1 MKLPMPKNL
10 EEYDD
15 EEEEEE
21 EAAGP
26 STVCNAPAYPN
37 RGSGGFVPREEEDFG
52 DGGAYPEIHVAQYPL
67 GMGRKDKDG
76 AGGKGSKAVA
86 LRVGA
91 DGKVDFGA
99 IVKQGKNRDMV
110 VYSRYEDMIQKDQVD
125 FERPTDEDQQKTVD
139 KTKLAIEA
147 LLNGAVDR
155 RRPSQAVQRPNR
167 DPTFIKYTPSQN
179 MLNQNSGAQ
188 QRVIRMVEVQA
199 DPLEPPKFQRKK
211 IPGQADTDPVPV
223 MHSPPKRVSRADMEA
238 WKIPPCMSN
247 WKNSKGY
254 TRPLDKLCAADG
266 RGIADPQISDNFA
279 KVTEALFIAERV
291 ARDEMDHR
299 NQIAK
304 MQSQK
309 KKEHKEADLRDMAQ
323 KLLDEKTHA
332 VQEEVAAD
340 RVDSD
345 EEKEEDEARQ
355 RDEIRWERR
364 REMERERRLEAAGKN
379 TKMARD
385 ADRDVS
391 EKIALGLA
399 TKTGGDDQM
408 YDQRLFNQESGME
421 SGFGADDAYSLYDK
435 PLMKGSSANMLAS
448 HRAKGHD
455 DEMHGGEGAEKEYD
469 KLLKTDRFRPDKGF
483 EGTQDGRKR
492 SRDTPVEFEKE
503 EKEEADPFGLDQFLT
518 DAKKGKKAMDGVQS
532 RKGGMDAAGGGG
544 MGGSSG
550 RDRLEFN

>member
-15 EEEEEE
+15 NDDEEDEP
-21 EAAGP
+21 GGT

-37 RGSGGFVPREEEDFG
+37 RGGRGGFIPREEDDFG
-52 DGGAYPEIHVAQYPL
+52 DGGAYPEIHVAQYPRDL
-67 GMGRKDKDG
+67 GRKGKDG
-76 AGGKGSKAVA
+76 GGKQVA

-110 VYSRYEDMIQKDQVD
+110 VFSRYEDMVEKAQVD
-125 FERPTDEDQQKTVD
+125 FERPAEDDEKKTVD
-139 KTKLAIEA
+139 KTRAALDA
-147 LLNGAVDR
+147 LLNGKCER
-155 RRPSQAVQRPNR
+155 SRPSQAIARPNR

-179 MLNQNSGAQ
+179 SINQNSGAQ
-188 QRVIRMVEVQA
+188 QRVIRMVEVMA

-223 MHSPPKRVSRADMEA
+223 MHSPPKRVSRADQEA

-254 TRPLDKLCAADG
+254 TRPLDKLVAADG

-299 NQIAK
+299 NRIAQ

-309 KKEHKEADLRDMAQ
+309 KKEHKEADLREMAQ

-332 VQEEVAAD
+332 VQEET
-340 RVDSD
+340 RGGGRDSD
-345 EEKEEDEARQ
+345 EEEEEKDARQ

-385 ADRDVS
+385 ADRDIS

-399 TKTGGDDQM
+399 TKTGGDDMQ
-408 YDQRLFNQESGME
+408 YDQRLFNQEAGMA
-421 SGFGADDAYSLYDK
+421 SGFGEEDNYNIYDK
-435 PLMKGSSANMLAS
+435 PLLKGSSANMLAS
-448 HRAKGHD
+448 HRAKGND
-455 DEMHGGEGAEKEYD
+455 EEMHGGEGAEQEYD

-492 SRDTPVEFEKE
+492 SRDNPVEFEKDAS
-503 EKEEADPFGLDQFLT
+503 KEEADPFGLDQFLT
-518 DAKKGKKAMDGVQS
+518 DAKKGKKAMDGVQG
-532 RKGGMDAAGGGG
+532 RRGGMDAAGGGG
-544 MGGSSG
+544 DGGSSG
-550 RDRLEFN
+550 RDRLEFNK